1 MVYIHGFGRG
11 LPAQIMVLAG
21 HCTHLSNEEGDF
33 IPDTESVG
41 VRIFLSKGLCRDG
54 YIYPLLGGLSVD
66 FTLWMALVEFTGVI
80 CRRGLSIAI
89 HSV

>member
-21 HCTHLSNEEGDF
+21 HCSHLYNEEGEF

-41 VRIFLSKGLCRDG
+41 VRIFLSKGLFRDG
-54 YIYPLLGGLSVD
+54 YIYPLLGG
-66 FTLWMALVEFTGVI
+66 FF
-80 CRRGLSIAI
+80 C
-89 HSV
+89 